1 MHFSAISRYFLEAT
15 IGLENAPSSRSLIF
29 TARCRTRDSA
39 AFAGCRAALGASV
52 CSHLLWLLKIRTGTM
67 SSAPT
72 SNSHLNIVESSKSSS
87 AVATSIAN
95 RAFIEISYCKIHL
108 NAQYSNLES
117 EQYISSVMDPELM
130 INFCPRDYP
139 GIYAVKNSKFEH
151 FNGRIFIKILKA
163 ILVYLL
169 LRVCNVIATA
179 SEDVTRAQRCIR

>member
-1 MHFSAISRYFLEAT
+1 
-15 IGLENAPSSRSLIF
+15 
-29 TARCRTRDSA
+29 
-39 AFAGCRAALGASV
+39 
-52 CSHLLWLLKIRTGTM
+52 M

-72 SNSHLNIVESSKSSS
+72 SNAYLNTEESSKSSS

-95 RAFIEISYCKIHL
+95 RAFIEILYCKSHL

-151 FNGRIFIKILKA
+151 FNSRIFIKILKA

-169 LRVCNVIATA
+169 SRVCNVIATA
-179 SEDVTRAQRCIR
+179 SEDVTTAQRCIRWNSVMHWALWCIPHKTWTVRAFLVMLQLLFLDIGMLWTESKLVMEICHNEHHFRQ